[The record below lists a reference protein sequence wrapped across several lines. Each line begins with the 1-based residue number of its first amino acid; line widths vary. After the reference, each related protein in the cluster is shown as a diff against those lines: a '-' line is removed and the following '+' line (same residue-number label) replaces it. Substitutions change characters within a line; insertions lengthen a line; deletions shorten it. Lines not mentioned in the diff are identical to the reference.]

1 MRLSTFIADD
11 GRLRTGA
18 VLTGERLLDF
28 TSVATS
34 LPFDGA
40 DMLSLIAS
48 GQAGLD
54 AASEL
59 VARHPDGTHDLHA
72 VRLLAPIPRPRK
84 NIFCV
89 GWNYLE
95 HFEESKKLGKSID
108 LPAFPTFFS
117 KPPTTAN
124 GPYDAVTIDPAISEM
139 IDWEAELALVIGSAG
154 SNIGEEQAS
163 AHVFGYM
170 VLNDVSA
177 REVQRRHGGQWF
189 KGKSLDGFAPM
200 GPWIVTADELDPS
213 DLRISTRVNGIT
225 MQDSST
231 SCLYFKI
238 PRIIAEL
245 SRGMTLEPGDIISTG
260 TPEGVGFARQPPQFL
275 QPGDMLETEVEG
287 IGVLK
292 NRIELAK

>member
-117 KPPTTAN
+117 KAPTTAN

-154 SNIGEEQAS
+154 SNISEEQAS

-213 DLRISTRVNGIT
+213 AGLQYELPVL
-225 MQDSST
+225 QDSPHHRRALQGDDAGAGRHHFHRHARRRRLCPPT
-231 SCLYFKI
+231 AAV
-238 PRIIAEL
+238 PAA
-245 SRGMTLEPGDIISTG
+245 RGHAGDG
-260 TPEGVGFARQPPQFL
+260 GR
-275 QPGDMLETEVEG
+275 GDRRVE
-287 IGVLK
+287 K
-292 NRIELAK
+292 PD